1 MNDEKLTL
9 SAATE
14 EWPTTQ
20 ILGIPFFTGTIER
33 AVERAMEGGLV
44 VAPSGPG
51 LAGDLLRSEAYH
63 EAVCTA
69 DLALTDSGFMVMLWR
84 LITGRSIPRH
94 SGLKFIRAVLE
105 RPELKKPGAIFWVM
119 PSLEDDLKNREWL
132 IANGFQVTEDDVYLA
147 PRYGAGEIEDRELV
161 QRIDARRPKIVMLAI
176 GGGVQ
181 ERLGHG
187 LRKNLA
193 CRPGI
198 LCLGAAIA
206 FLSGAQT
213 SIPVWA
219 DRWRIGWLLRILS
232 SPRRY
237 LPRYVDALNL
247 VPVLW
252 RYREN
257 APRMARFTGER

>member
-1 MNDEKLTL
+1 MTDKKILLPAEGKGL
-9 SAATE
+9 
-14 EWPTTQ
+14 PTTP
-20 ILGIPFFTGTIER
+20 ILGIPFFTGAIDD
-33 AVERAMEGGLV
+33 AVARAMAGGLV

-51 LAGDLLRSEAYH
+51 LAGDLVRSTAYRDS
-63 EAVCTA
+63 VCTA

-84 LITGRSIPRH
+84 LFTGRKIPRH
-94 SGLKFIRAVLE
+94 SGLKFIRAVLD
-105 RPELKKPGAIFWVM
+105 RPELKEPGAIFWVM

-147 PRYGAGEIEDRELV
+147 PRYGPGEIEDRELV

-181 ERLGHG
+181 ERLGYG
-187 LRKNLA
+187 LRKDLA

-213 SIPVWA
+213 AIPVWA

-232 SPRRY
+232 SPKRY

-252 RYREN
+252 KYRERV
-257 APRMARFTGER
+257 PGRDLGR